1 MRPVD
6 ARTLSVGGSCENL
19 CMGKSSRKRRE
30 AAQRRAQ
37 PKANRSRAEIIDLIG
52 LATRFASV
60 SQRVVTPKVDEL
72 NAIGAAASSSDLDPA
87 VLVVDEVL
95 ARIHA
100 AWEHGWQPSDLAHA
114 ARRRTSGVGAKWI
127 ARALLVQADR
137 TRALDHA
144 PKEWTDQLRALAA
157 RHQHAGGPDG
167 LLAVGGRAGVA
178 EWTVALVMLD
188 WMRRLPRSEL
198 LLPPPSRWGRARPSA
213 PTATQHGRHP
223 AKTLTKIRALLAK
236 AESTDFAA
244 EAEAFT
250 AKAQDLMTRHA
261 IDEAL
266 LADEAGESVDVGGT
280 RVLIHHP
287 YGLEKATLL
296 DVIARAN
303 RTRAIWNDFS
313 SCVTLVG
320 VPTDVAQVDMLF
332 TSTLVQATR
341 AMTQAGRDSHGADRS
356 SSFRK
361 AFLSAYAVRIGER
374 LAQSSD
380 QATDAYGSALVPVLQ
395 RQADAVEG
403 EFERLFPHVTTK
415 RRRASFDARGWDA
428 GTRAADAAVLPAA
441 EVGTGG

>member
-1 MRPVD
+1 
-6 ARTLSVGGSCENL
+6 
-19 CMGKSSRKRRE
+19 MGKSRRKRHE
-30 AAQRRAQ
+30 AAQRRQA
-37 PKANRSRAEIIDLIG
+37 PRADRGLAEIIELIT

-60 SQRVVTPKVDEL
+60 SQRVVAPKVEEL
-72 NAIGAAASSSDLDPA
+72 NAIGAAAASADLDPA
-87 VLVVDEVL
+87 HLVVQEVL
-95 ARIHA
+95 TRIQS

-114 ARRRTSGVGAKWI
+114 ARRRTSATGAAWI
-127 ARALLVQADR
+127 ARAIGLQADR
-137 TRALDHA
+137 RADDRRGALDQA
-144 PKEWTDQLRALAA
+144 PEPWSDQLRALAA
-157 RHQHAGGPDG
+157 RHPHSGGSEA
-167 LLAVGGRAGVA
+167 LLPAGGRADVA
-178 EWTVALVMLD
+178 QWTIALVMLD
-188 WMRRLPRSEL
+188 WLRRLPRSEL
-198 LLPPPSRWGRARPSA
+198 LVPPPSHWGRPQRS
-213 PTATQHGRHP
+213 TATPHARHST
-223 AKTLTKIRALLAK
+223 KTLTKIRALLAK

-266 LADEAGESVDVGGT
+266 LADEAGEVVDVRGI

-320 VPTDVAQVDMLF
+320 VPTDVAQVEMLF
-332 TSTLVQATR
+332 TSTLVQATK

-374 LAQSSD
+374 LAQSAD
-380 QATDAYGSALVPVLQ
+380 TATDAYGSQLVPVLQ
-395 RQADAVEG
+395 RQAAAIEG
-403 EFERLFPHVTTK
+403 EFERLFPQVTS
-415 RRRASFDARGWDA
+415 RRRRTSFDARGWDA

-441 EVGTGG
+441 QVGTGG